1 MSAHIVEQET
11 INQAITALDAPE
23 FVDIRSRLA
32 EIGIN
37 SLHKLGRKMMD
48 MNVDAVD
55 QRYPNID
62 NPGVVLYDFFP
73 QQVSLVQA
81 YKSLGCW
88 LYQCSE
94 GNVPEQRLYQIMRLY
109 KFDLAMKIVYM
120 LPEYDEAQWD

>member
-1 MSAHIVEQET
+1 MSSHIVKQET
-11 INQAITALDAPE
+11 INQAITTLDAPE
-23 FVDIRSRLA
+23 FVDTKSRLA

-48 MNVDAVD
+48 MNVDAWH
-55 QRYPNID
+55 QRYPNVD
-62 NPGVVLYDFFP
+62 NSGVVLYDFYP

-94 GNVPEQRLYQIMRLY
+94 GDIPQQRLCQIMRLY

-120 LPEYDEAQWD
+120 LPEYNEAHWD